1 MDGVVLVFDFDQT
14 IIDCDSDEWVV
25 NELGIGELF
34 RQLLPSMTWNTLMV
48 CIELI
53 IYIEFK

>member
-1 MDGVVLVFDFDQT
+1 MGVVVLVFDFDQT

-48 CIELI
+48 CIKLI